1 MSFEL
6 LPTVH
11 GAGLPPSRRSPPSA
25 WLLVAGLAVDF
36 VVRNRPVRLRRNE
49 SIRRYYGHVSLS
61 H

>member
-1 MSFEL
+1 MNFEL
-6 LPTVH
+6 LPNVMLWIAAIAAVTALGVV
-11 GAGLPPSRRSPPSA
+11 
-25 WLLVAGLAVDF
+25 LVAGLAADF

>member
-6 LPTVH
+6 LPTLQYWVAAIAAVAAL
-11 GAGLPPSRRSPPSA
+11 GVLV
-25 WLLVAGLAVDF
+25 VAGLAVDF
-36 VVRNRPVRLRRNE
+36 VLRNRPVRLRRNE